1 MRILYLSPSEPYPG
15 THAGFTHVH
24 NLLRNLTVR
33 GMKVTLLSGRP
44 ETALTAPH
52 IEGLE
57 VRRIPSSGPVSRNLR
72 ALTAGLR
79 IVKERKFDLIH
90 ERMETAGGAGTLLAK
105 LTRLHYILEVNDPF
119 LELNAPSPFHPVLRQ
134 TKMFQLS
141 AADAVIT
148 QTPQIKSAIQS
159 IIPGKRVFV
168 IPNGADPDAFPL
180 TEFPKNNRVGFMGSF
195 MPWHGVHLLIDA
207 FEKVLR
213 GVRDAELILIGNPG
227 RMRQNIEQEIKKRGL
242 KGKVKLTGPVPS
254 KNIPGLLSSCSVL
267 AAPFAPELDPVRR
280 EYYRRFG
287 FWWSP
292 LKIFEYMASGRPIA
306 ASNMGMIPRYMKGA
320 GLTFEPGDT
329 EGLARAIISLL
340 TDRKM
345 AEGMGKT
352 GRERVERIYNW
363 RMVGHMTAMAYLNVV
378 EGKEAK

>member
-52 IEGLE
+52 IERLE
-57 VRRIPSSGPVSRNLR
+57 LKNIKSLGPVSRNLR
-72 ALTAGLR
+72 ALNAGLR
-79 IVKERKFDLIH
+79 IVKKGKFDLIH
-90 ERMETAGGAGTLLAK
+90 ERMETAGGAGTLLAG

-119 LELNAPSPFHPVLRQ
+119 LELNAPPPFRSLLRQ
-134 TKMFQLS
+134 TKRLQLS

-148 QTPQIKSAIQS
+148 QTPQIKSAILS
-159 IIPGKRVFV
+159 IVPEKRVFV

-180 TEFPKNNRVGFMGSF
+180 TEIPKNNRVGFMGSF
-195 MPWHGVHLLIDA
+195 MPWHGVHHLIDA
-207 FEKVLR
+207 FERVVR
-213 GVRDAELILIGNPG
+213 EVRDAELLLIGNPG
-227 RMRQNIEQEIKKRGL
+227 KMRENIEHEIKKKGL
-242 KGKVKLTGPVPS
+242 TDKVKLTGPVPS
-254 KNIPGLLSSCSVL
+254 ERIPGLLSSCSVL
-267 AAPFAPELDPVRR
+267 AAPFAPELDPVRG

-306 ASNMGMIPRYMKGA
+306 ASDSGMIPRYIKGA
-320 GLTFEPGDT
+320 GLTFEPGDA
-329 EGLARAIISLL
+329 EGLASAITSLL
-340 TDRKM
+340 SDRKM
-345 AEGMGKT
+345 AEVMGKT
-352 GRERVERIYNW
+352 GRERVEKIYNW

-378 EGKEAK
+378 EGRR